1 MRLEALTESFGVAVE
16 DVDLKTLSDGAA
28 QTLYK
33 RFVDAGVMCIR
44 KQTLDPDAFLTFAR
58 KLGEPIEQIY
68 GQFNIPERPEIG
80 LLTSEDTDSSG
91 SGQRKI
97 RGTSWHTDASYFEAP
112 PKATMLFAEC
122 VPASGGDTEFL
133 STAAA
138 YAALPT
144 RLKNRISKVQ
154 AVHNYQSSRSPRQLI
169 ARSAAQVEQYAE
181 GTLHPLA
188 RRNPDNARHAIYL
201 NPIRIEYI
209 DGLARDESDALL
221 DELLEFCQS
230 PHFYYRHCWYAGD
243 VVIWDNRSILHQ
255 ANDDYDWRAEKRRL
269 MRIMLAGERPV

>member
-1 MRLEALTESFGVAVE
+1 MRFEALTESFGVAVE
-16 DVDLKTLSDGAA
+16 DVDLKTLDDDAA
-28 QTLYK
+28 KTLYE
-33 RFVDAGVMCIR
+33 RFVNAGVICIR
-44 KQTLDPDAFLTFAR
+44 NQTLDAVAFLTFAR
-58 KLGEPIEQIY
+58 RLGAPIEQIY
-68 GQFNIPERPEIG
+68 GQFNIPDHPEIG

-97 RGTSWHTDASYFEAP
+97 RGTSWHTDASYFETP

-138 YAALPT
+138 YAALCPE
-144 RLKNRISKVQ
+144 LKDRISKAQ

-169 ARSAAQVEQYAE
+169 ARSASQVERFPE

-188 RRNPDNARHAIYL
+188 RLNPDNGRRAIYL
-201 NPIRIEYI
+201 NPIRIECI
-209 DGLARDESDALL
+209 DGLPRDESDALL

-230 PHFYYRHCWYAGD
+230 PRFYYRHCWHAGD

-255 ANDDYDWRAEKRRL
+255 ANDDYDWRTQKRRL
-269 MRIMLAGERPV
+269 MRIMLAGERPI